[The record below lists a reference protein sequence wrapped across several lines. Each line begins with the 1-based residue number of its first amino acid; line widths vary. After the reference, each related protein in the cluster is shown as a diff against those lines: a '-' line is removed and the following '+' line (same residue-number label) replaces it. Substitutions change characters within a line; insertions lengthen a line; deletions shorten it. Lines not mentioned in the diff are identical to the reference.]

1 MQGSKH
7 TIIVNPKSGKFLKN
21 YDTFGKMDPL
31 LMITIGTERHQTEV
45 AKKQGKTPAWK
56 STLTYELTD
65 EQVNDPEK
73 VRVEVE
79 AFDEDPNE
87 LEFIGRKAVTLKDI
101 EPSFGKVYTIE
112 LFDGRNRSVGTVDI
126 IFDYHEVIGAGSQ
139 SPTQNLYQ
147 SQTQKTFQ
155 SASPTNT
162 NQQPRKLKSSFKPD
176 TQTSQKLESQKVT
189 HMSSIRQV
197 QYQLVISP
205 QSGKFL
211 KNYDMFGKMDPL
223 VIVHIDKQ
231 KQQTETAHKQGKTPV
246 WKTALVFDLTKEQIA
261 APNTVSIN
269 FEAYDED
276 PGELEYI
283 GRKIVTLEELEPS
296 FNKPLELELF
306 NNKNKGVGTITIV
319 AEFRETIVQVPV
331 SQIPEQDI
339 VHTEE
344 FAAPDERDDEIY
356 QTSSTP
362 QNRAPNYGGYDNDY
376 EKPYNPNANQRAQA
390 SSGHKVH
397 GRNQYEDQ
405 YYQDDYDHRGAQEN
419 APAWKSRDQSSP
431 IYQNERGDPQKAY
444 DEVQKRTSP
453 SQQNRGSSP
462 QQLRRSL
469 SPKKPIKHA
478 IGTVVVKP
486 IGGRFE
492 FGVTDQQRLHLAFIH
507 GQTGFKTHASEGSGR
522 RPTWKDVL
530 SFPLMEFDDL
540 IVRLFDDNAYYYQVL
555 SEGLIQLAAI
565 GRRGNFHKIA
575 VPLMSGSKK
584 MGEIDLELEFYTDV
598 FLNPVRMIPRID
610 VKRDESLSKKIR
622 YINSDDVTKTLKIK
636 SDNPDLVLV
645 KTDTLTL
652 YPNKFVEIR
661 LKVFAPK
668 MAESKCRVDV
678 IVQETNTIE
687 ESLLFRVRGVL
698 N

>member
-1 MQGSKH
+1 MQESKH
-7 TIIVNPKSGKFLKN
+7 TVIVNPKSGKFLKN

-45 AKKQGKTPAWK
+45 AKKQGKTPVWK

-65 EQVNDPEK
+65 EQVNNPEK
-73 VRVEVE
+73 IRVEVE

-87 LEFIGRKAVTLKDI
+87 LEFIGRMAVTLKDL
-101 EPSFGKVYTIE
+101 EPSFGKVYTME

-126 IFDYHEVIGAGSQ
+126 IFNYHEAVGAGSQ
-139 SPTQNLYQ
+139 SPAQNLYQ
-147 SQTQKTFQ
+147 SQTQQSFQ
-155 SASPTNT
+155 SVSPTNT
-162 NQQPRKLKSSFKPD
+162 NQPRKLKSSFKPE
-176 TQTSQKLESQKVT
+176 TQTSQKVT

-205 QSGKFL
+205 KSGKFL
-211 KNYDMFGKMDPL
+211 KNYDTFGKMDPL
-223 VIVHIDKQ
+223 VIVHIGSQ

-246 WKTALVFDLTKEQIA
+246 WKTSLVFDLTKEQIA

-306 NNKNKGVGTITIV
+306 NNKNKGVGTITV
-319 AEFRETIVQVPV
+319 VTEFRETIVQVPV
-331 SQIPEQDI
+331 AQIPEQDI

-356 QTSSTP
+356 HTSATP
-362 QNRAPNYGGYDNDY
+362 QNRAPNYGAYDNDY
-376 EKPYNPNANQRAQA
+376 QKPSSPNTNPRGLA

-405 YYQDDYDHRGAQEN
+405 YYQDDYDHRGTQEDP
-419 APAWKSRDQSSP
+419 PAWKSRDQSSP
-431 IYQNERGDPQKAY
+431 NYQNERGPQRGF
-444 DEVQKRTSP
+444 DEVEKRASP
-453 SQQNRGSSP
+453 SHQFRSSSP
-462 QQLRRSL
+462 QHPRSP

-486 IGGRFE
+486 TGGRFE

-507 GQTGFKTHASEGSGR
+507 GQTGFKTHASESSGR

-540 IVRLFDDNAYYYQVL
+540 VVRLFDDNAYYYQVL

-565 GRRGNFHKIA
+565 GRRGNFHKVA

-610 VKRDESLSKKIR
+610 VKKDDFLSKKIR

-668 MAESKCRVDV
+668 MAESKCRVDI